1 MGGGDCAVGE
11 QRLQGGSVDTKGQ
24 GTSSPLQELLV
35 GLRAMITGRAQ
46 STGV

>member
-1 MGGGDCAVGE
+1 MGEGLCGCGAETTGGYGVYKRA
-11 QRLQGGSVDTKGQ
+11 

-35 GLRAMITGRAQ
+35 GLRAMITRRAQ